1 MNDKGYSNMT
11 CSIPLV
17 RTVTSILLT
26 GMVIGCSS
34 GSDEVETGELPLN
47 PLLYVSRFREE
58 SPDYFKARFMTTK
71 GDFVVE
77 VFSDWAP
84 LGSARFF
91 NLVKQG
97 WYDGVR
103 FHRVLEDFTAG
114 WGIHDDPY
122 VNFIWQKELLPDDP
136 PVESNKKGRLS
147 FARSGPNS
155 RTTQVFVN
163 YKDNLSLDELFAPF
177 GEILEGMEVVE
188 NLYAGYGDGPPRGE
202 GVYQAMAIARGGEY
216 FEEEFPDL
224 DKIVEAIIVEEVSS
238 QRN

>member
-1 MNDKGYSNMT
+1 MNCLIRAIRNVS
-11 CSIPLV
+11 
-17 RTVTSILLT
+17 SILLL
-26 GMVIGCSS
+26 GMCASCGS
-34 GSDEVETGELPLN
+34 GSDDVESGETNLN
-47 PLLYVSRFREE
+47 PLLYVSRFSEDP
-58 SPDYFKARFMTTK
+58 PDHFKARFTTTK

-77 VFSDWAP
+77 VYSDWAP
-84 LGSARFF
+84 LGSARFY

-97 WYDGVR
+97 WYNGVR

-136 PVESNKKGRLS
+136 PFKSNTKGRLS

-155 RTTQVFVN
+155 RTTQIFVN
-163 YKDNLSLDELFAPF
+163 YKDNASLDESFVPF

-202 GVYQAMAIARGGEY
+202 GVYQAMAIARGQEY
-216 FEEEFPDL
+216 FEEELPEL
-224 DKIVEAIIVEEVSS
+224 DRITTATILEGTSPKP
-238 QRN
+238 N